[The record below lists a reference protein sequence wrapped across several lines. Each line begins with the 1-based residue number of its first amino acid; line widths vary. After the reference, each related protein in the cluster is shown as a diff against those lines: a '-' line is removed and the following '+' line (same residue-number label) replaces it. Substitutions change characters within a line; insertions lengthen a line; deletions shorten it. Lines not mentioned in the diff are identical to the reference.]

1 MLAIRIK
8 PELEKRLAILAERTG
23 RTKSFY
29 ARAALEEYIEDLEDH
44 FLAEEAMKTYD
55 PAENITLAELK
66 RLYGLDDRGVE
77 GGEEA
82 A

>member
-1 MLAIRIK
+1 MLAIR
-8 PELEKRLAILAERTG
+8 LAADTEKRLAELAARTG

-29 ARAALEEYIEDLEDH
+29 ARAAIERYLEDLEDH

-66 RLYGLDDRGVE
+66 RLYGLDDRGRE